1 MAIKEQRIPSHVIKS
16 ELTKL
21 PLRGKEGLSGPQF
34 TKFFPGE
41 AKDMSRMS
49 KSELIDKIA
58 DKIENSTDTMYD
70 YYMETVNI
78 LVKGRA
84 PAETPSQGPKTET
97 PSQGPKTKFE
107 SPSKS
112 KEKHWQD
119 LLGTDK
125 EKAESLSRAFSYE
138 DEGGPIALDHWDL
151 VTTTGVIAPSKLLQ
165 NVTHAIKLAKF
176 RDNALLTGQ
185 INLHHRVESIENDKS
200 SGSAPD
206 YHIIKI
212 EKQGKVH
219 TIEGEHVHP
228 MYKKVFKELRTLKQ
242 VWLCGPAGTG
252 KTFMASQ
259 ISNAMDLPFASISC
273 SAGMSEAHVLGR
285 MNIKGQF
292 LSTDFIN
299 IYENGGV
306 FLFDEV
312 DNADANVMTTLNSA
326 LANGKVSVPNRV
338 DKPYATRHE
347 NAHIICASNTWGNGY
362 GTGQGATYVR
372 EMLDSA
378 FKDRF
383 VAGKTFIDYD
393 TDFEKK
399 VTSKLPQLFTALT
412 DLRANVQKYNLDKVV
427 STRAFIQGAQ
437 LMQGESYSLDKVM
450 KNVLIDYTQEE
461 KKKALQVS

>member
-16 ELTKL
+16 ELTKV
-21 PLRGKEGLSGPQF
+21 PLRGKEGLSGPLF
-34 TKFFPGE
+34 TKHFPGE
-41 AKDMSRMS
+41 AKAMSRMS
-49 KSELIDKIA
+49 KSELVDKIA
-58 DKIENSTDTMYD
+58 DKIQSTSEPKKTLESM
-70 YYMETVNI
+70 
-78 LVKGRA
+78 LKGSA
-84 PAETPSQGPKTET
+84 PEET
-97 PSQGPKTKFE
+97 PSQGPKTKSE

-112 KEKHWQD
+112 KEKHMED
-119 LLGTDK
+119 LHGMTK
-125 EKAESLSRAFSYE
+125 EMAKGLAELFDPS
-138 DEGGPIALDHWDL
+138 GPIAKDDWEL
-151 VTTTGVIAPSKLLQ
+151 VTTTGVIAPTKLLEGVQ
-165 NVTHAIKLAKF
+165 DEMKRSQARDSGLLA
-176 RDNALLTGQ
+176 GQ
-185 INLHHRVESIENDKS
+185 MHLHHRVESIENDKS

-228 MYKKVFKELRTLKQ
+228 MYKKVFRELRTLKQ

-338 DKPYATRHE
+338 DKPYAIRHK

-383 VAGKTFIDYD
+383 VAGKSFIDYD

-461 KKKALQVS
+461 KKKALQQS